1 MDPIRNF
8 IFQYSEK
15 NLYVGSSKIA
25 QEILTYNRNPNPS
38 LKIAACRAC
47 LRVLPEISVLFL
59 YLLLTTYILLRIPT
73 NDVNGGQSLFEI
85 LNGYV
90 LKFHKCCEALSL
102 IFCCCGVAKHH
113 VQFNLRSNKIGQA
126 VFFCEASN
134 GNSS

>member
-1 MDPIRNF
+1 MLVCFTGNICTLF
-8 IFQYSEK
+8 
-15 NLYVGSSKIA
+15 
-25 QEILTYNRNPNPS
+25 
-38 LKIAACRAC
+38 
-47 LRVLPEISVLFL
+47 VL
-59 YLLLTTYILLRIPT
+59 LLLTPYILLRIPT

-126 VFFCEASN
+126 GFFVKEHTAIDILFSSNHNIHKRSHGLCFRASN
-134 GNSS
+134 PLIDRFH

>member
-1 MDPIRNF
+1 M
-8 IFQYSEK
+8 
-15 NLYVGSSKIA
+15 NLYVSSSKIA

-47 LRVLPEISVLFL
+47 LRVLPEICTLFVL
-59 YLLLTTYILLRIPT
+59 LLRIPT

-102 IFCCCGVAKHH
+102 IFCCCGVASCPI
-113 VQFNLRSNKIGQA
+113 QFE
-126 VFFCEASN
+126 V
-134 GNSS
+134 